1 MAEQKS
7 VEELVRAASRAVREA
22 AGHLQE
28 RRRDISRVTGTEEGG
43 REVKLLADR
52 VTNDILL
59 KQLEETGLSILSEE
73 TGQRVGSAESPLR
86 WVVDPLDG
94 SLNYLRGIPYCAVS
108 VGLCEGSRPVAGVVY
123 DLCENRLVT
132 GIVGEGA
139 FSEGEPI
146 RVSGVTDPARAVLT
160 TGFPARMDYS
170 EASLLPF
177 IRQIRSFLK
186 IRMLGSAVQSCLNV
200 AMGRMD
206 AYFERDTM
214 LWDVA
219 AGLAIVEAAGGHC
232 EVAPGSREH
241 ALVVWAC
248 TAGLAKQN
256 PMGVPSVPE

>member
-108 VGLCEGSRPVAGVVY
+108 VGLCEGSCPVVY
-123 DLCENRLVT
+123 IDAEC
-132 GIVGEGA
+132 
-139 FSEGEPI
+139 
-146 RVSGVTDPARAVLT
+146 RAVRT
-160 TGFPARMDYS
+160 
-170 EASLLPF
+170 
-177 IRQIRSFLK
+177 
-186 IRMLGSAVQSCLNV
+186 V
-200 AMGRMD
+200 
-206 AYFERDTM
+206 
-214 LWDVA
+214 
-219 AGLAIVEAAGGHC
+219 
-232 EVAPGSREH
+232 
-241 ALVVWAC
+241 
-248 TAGLAKQN
+248 
-256 PMGVPSVPE
+256 